1 MVNVQ
6 RGNGLPNEVT
16 NAAYKTIN
24 GDAFITWKNP
34 ADYDLDTI
42 NIYDGK
48 NLIKKIS
55 AIEEKFSIS
64 KANKVNQLII
74 KTKDESA
81 RESEGVS
88 LKLK

>member
-1 MVNVQ
+1 MLHFN
-6 RGNGLPNEVT
+6 
-16 NAAYKTIN
+16 
-24 GDAFITWKNP
+24 
-34 ADYDLDTI
+34 YDLDSI

-48 NLIKKIS
+48 NLIKTIP